1 MKNKMSKQQF
11 IIGQLKAENARLL
24 SRLHNVH
31 HIDKEVLV
39 RFDEAHELYVPQ
51 FVAELYAKM
60 IDDKW
65 KREGDIF
72 NLNEQRDAALEL
84 ADRLDRFADY
94 RETDV
99 GASEYEQGE
108 SAAYRESA
116 KYLRAVLKPKDEK

>member
-1 MKNKMSKQQF
+1 MNT
-11 IIGQLKAENARLL
+11 LKSFMNVLNNADKYPTESELAEAAL
-24 SRLHNVH
+24 S
-31 HIDKEVLV
+31 
-39 RFDEAHELYVPQ
+39 
-51 FVAELYAKM
+51 AKR
-60 IDDKW
+60 K
-65 KREGDIF
+65 
-72 NLNEQRDAALEL
+72 LNSLIKQRDAALEL